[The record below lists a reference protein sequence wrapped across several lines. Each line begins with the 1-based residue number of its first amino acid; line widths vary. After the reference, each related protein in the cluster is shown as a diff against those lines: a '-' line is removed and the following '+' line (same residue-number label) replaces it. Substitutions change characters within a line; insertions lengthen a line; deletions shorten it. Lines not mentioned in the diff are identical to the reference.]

1 MDAKV
6 MKEMLEGNS
15 GLRSEFTSV
24 SAYYAS
30 RKYSVTFSFPP
41 ILLVVAYRE
50 RSNSPLHAVV
60 GEGTSS
66 VYSIETGA
74 TPYLLMKSVS
84 WDDTTIS
91 FYAGTT
97 NTDRMFYF
105 WGIG

>member
-6 MKEMLEGNS
+6 MKEMLENTG

-24 SAYYAS
+24 STYYAS
-30 RKYSVTFSFPP
+30 RKYSATFSFHP
-41 ILLVVAYRE
+41 ILLVVTCRE
-50 RSNSPLHAVV
+50 RSKSPVHAVA
-60 GEGTSS
+60 GEGTSDIYS
-66 VYSIETGA
+66 VETGA
-74 TPYLLMKSVS
+74 TPYLLMSSVS

-91 FYAGTT
+91 FYAGST

>member
-24 SAYYAS
+24 SAHYES
-30 RKYSVTFSFPP
+30 RTYSAIFSFHP
-41 ILLVVAYRE
+41 ILLLVSVRYR
-50 RSNSPLHAVV
+50 SDSPLHAVA
-60 GEGTSS
+60 GEGTKDI
-66 VYSIETGA
+66 YSIETS
-74 TPYLLMKSVS
+74 TPVLIMTRVS

-91 FYAGTT
+91 FQVESTT
-97 NTDRMFYF
+97 DQMFYF

>member
-24 SAYYAS
+24 SAYYDS
-30 RKYSVTFSFPP
+30 RTYSATFSFHP
-41 ILLVVAYRE
+41 ILLLVSVRYR
-50 RSNSPLHAVV
+50 SDSPLHAVA
-60 GEGTSS
+60 GEGTKNI
-66 VYSIETGA
+66 YSIETS
-74 TPYLLMKSVS
+74 TPVLLMTRVS

-91 FYAGTT
+91 FKVDG

>member
-24 SAYYAS
+24 SAYYDS
-30 RKYSVTFSFPP
+30 RTYSATFSFHP
-41 ILLVVAYRE
+41 ILLLVSVRYR
-50 RSNSPLHAVV
+50 SDSPLHAVV
-60 GEGTSS
+60 GEGTKY
-66 VYSIETGA
+66 VYSIETS
-74 TPYLLMKSVS
+74 TPVLLMTRVS

-91 FYAGTT
+91 FEVDG
-97 NTDRMFYF
+97 NTDQTFYF